1 MSPSHIEIEMVE
13 QPEKTAPDPS
23 GLVKGPI

>member
-1 MSPSHIEIEMVE
+1 MSPSHIESEMVE
-13 QPEKTAPDPS
+13 QPEQTAPDPA

>member
-13 QPEKTAPDPS
+13 QPEQTAPDPS